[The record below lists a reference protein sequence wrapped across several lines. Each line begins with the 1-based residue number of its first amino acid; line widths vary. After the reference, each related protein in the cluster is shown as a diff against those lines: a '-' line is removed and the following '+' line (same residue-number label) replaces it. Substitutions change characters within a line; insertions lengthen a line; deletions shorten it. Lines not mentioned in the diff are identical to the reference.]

1 MSVIDHDKQS
11 TTDLITNISTVFPLI
26 EAGSQ
31 IQAGSLIQAGGQTS
45 FVLIEAGSPIQAGP
59 LIEAG
64 GQNSYIIEL
73 GPNCTSPGGTVVH
86 SVIRAYCVIGR
97 ILHKWCPF

>member
-1 MSVIDHDKQS
+1 MPVVVY
-11 TTDLITNISTVFPLI
+11 NTVFPLI
-26 EAGSQ
+26 ESGSQ
-31 IQAGSLIQAGGQTS
+31 IQAGGQTS

-64 GQNSYIIEL
+64 GLNSYIIEL